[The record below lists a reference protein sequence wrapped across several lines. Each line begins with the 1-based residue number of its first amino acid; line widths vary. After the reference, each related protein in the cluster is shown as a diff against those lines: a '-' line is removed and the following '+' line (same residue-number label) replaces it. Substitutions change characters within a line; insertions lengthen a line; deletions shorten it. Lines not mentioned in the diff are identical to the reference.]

1 MIHRGFSAYGAS
13 LYRNNPMWHL
23 AIEMRSR
30 MPELPMICDPSHI
43 CGNRTYLQ
51 EVAQKSADLYYDGLI
66 LESHICPAKAW
77 SDASQQVTP
86 SDLETLLRSIVWR
99 QSTADTPEFHDALA
113 GLRRQI
119 DQIDAELFELLSN
132 RMRVSEQ
139 IGRVKKQ
146 NNVAVLQGGR
156 WSSILDKAMAQAPQ
170 LGLNAEF
177 LKTIMEAIHL
187 ESINLQNKIM
197 NE

>member
-1 MIHRGFSAYGAS
+1 
-13 LYRNNPMWHL
+13 
-23 AIEMRSR
+23 
-30 MPELPMICDPSHI
+30 
-43 CGNRTYLQ
+43 
-51 EVAQKSADLYYDGLI
+51 
-66 LESHICPAKAW
+66 
-77 SDASQQVTP
+77 
-86 SDLETLLRSIVWR
+86 
-99 QSTADTPEFHDALA
+99 
-113 GLRRQI
+113 
-119 DQIDAELFELLSN
+119 
-132 RMRVSEQ
+132 MRVSEQ

>member
-1 MIHRGFSAYGAS
+1 M
-13 LYRNNPMWHL
+13 
-23 AIEMRSR
+23 
-30 MPELPMICDPSHI
+30 
-43 CGNRTYLQ
+43 
-51 EVAQKSADLYYDGLI
+51 AQKSADLYYDGLI